1 MHNMLDAHK
10 IKKDFPIFRQKFSGQ
25 PLVYLDSTASS
36 QKPQAVIDA
45 VSECYE
51 KYYAN
56 VHRGIYQLSELAS
69 DAYEASRATVAKFIG
84 ATIREIIFTRN
95 ATESLNLIAFTW
107 GKQNISEGDE
117 IIITEMEHHANIVPW
132 QQLTAEKKAKLHYW
146 PITDEGRLDL
156 DKLDA
161 LLNGRTK
168 LVSLS
173 HMSNVLGTINPVK
186 DIIKKIRK
194 YRSDI
199 VISIDG
205 AQSLP
210 HIPVNVVD
218 IDADFYSFS
227 SHKMLGPAGVG
238 VLYGKAEI
246 LESMPPFL
254 TGGDMITKVT
264 FEGAEWN
271 DIPFKFEAGT
281 PNIAG
286 VIGLAAAINYL
297 EDLGMDNVYQHEQD
311 LTARVFSELLKIDGL
326 KLFGPKDI
334 KDRGAIFSF
343 TLGDIH
349 PHDLASILDEQ
360 GVAIRAGHHCA
371 QPLHQRFGIEATG
384 RASFYIYN
392 TDEDIKSLIEGL
404 KKAQELFSL

>member
-1 MHNMLDAHK
+1 MLDAHK

-311 LTARVFSELLKIDGL
+311 LTAKVFSELLKIDGL